1 MDPRRRLGEK
11 RERLRSSR
19 VPFIET
25 YREAVLEEQPLG
37 KPLER
42 EVIVIRIEKSHF
54 VLYSLLFGFFLA
66 LIIVGIISG

>member
-1 MDPRRRLGEK
+1 MDPRRRLDEK
-11 RERLRSSR
+11 SERLRSSR

-25 YREAVLEEQPLG
+25 YREAVLEEQLLG

-54 VLYSLLFGFFLA
+54 VLYSLLFGFFVV

>member
-1 MDPRRRLGEK
+1 MDPRRRLDEK

>member
-1 MDPRRRLGEK
+1 MDPRRSLDEK
-11 RERLRSSR
+11 SERLRSSR

-37 KPLER
+37 RPLER

-54 VLYSLLFGFFLA
+54 VLYSLPFGFFLV

>member
-1 MDPRRRLGEK
+1 MDPRRRLDEK
-11 RERLRSSR
+11 SESLRSSR

-54 VLYSLLFGFFLA
+54 ALYSLLFGFFVV
-66 LIIVGIISG
+66 LIIFGIISG

>member
-1 MDPRRRLGEK
+1 MDPRRRLDEK
-11 RERLRSSR
+11 SERLRSSR

-42 EVIVIRIEKSHF
+42 EVIVIRIAKSHF

-66 LIIVGIISG
+66 LIVVGIFSG